1 MFQGKTDAKCS
12 GLRRDK
18 MITSRIPR
26 VLRNVVK
33 TPIPQSQGPG
43 WGALAIWSM
52 SAPSLGN
59 TLNPAMQEPY
69 LQTPDGNR
77 VTPETVPVDTASSRT
92 SHRQAGPAGQ
102 GARAAGPW
110 LLDTAWQDPSLGT
123 ASHQRGAM
131 GEALMGPITW
141 GLMLSDYKR

>member
-1 MFQGKTDAKCS
+1 M
-12 GLRRDK
+12 LRK
-18 MITSRIPR
+18 HQSPSPR
-26 VLRNVVK
+26 AM
-33 TPIPQSQGPG
+33 
-43 WGALAIWSM
+43 GAEAVDIWSM
-52 SAPSLGN
+52 SAQSLEN

-77 VTPETVPVDTASSRT
+77 VTPETVPMDTASSRT